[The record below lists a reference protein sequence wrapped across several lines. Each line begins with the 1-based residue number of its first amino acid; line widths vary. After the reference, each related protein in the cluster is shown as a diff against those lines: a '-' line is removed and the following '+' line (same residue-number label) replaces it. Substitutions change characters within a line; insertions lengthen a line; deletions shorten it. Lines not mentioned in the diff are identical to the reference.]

1 MNILLVNHY
10 AGNPELGMEFRP
22 YYLAREWVKSG
33 HRVLIAGGSYSHLR
47 KKQPKA
53 GAETIDGVSYRWL
66 WTPKY
71 KGNGAVRFLSMLCFV
86 AQLFLHKRTWRRF
99 KPDVVIAS
107 STYPI
112 DNWPCCCIA
121 RSCGAK
127 YIYEIHDLWPLSPME
142 LGGMSAKHPF
152 IRLMQWGE
160 DYAYRHADKVVSI
173 LPCVHEHVKE
183 HGLPLDK
190 LALVPNGIVEEDW
203 AEEAHEALPEE
214 HRQLLQKLKT
224 EQKFLVGYVGGHN
237 VSNALEYVIG
247 AMQLIKLQAGQTGQN
262 KQRVALVLVGHGTQ
276 KAELMKQAAG
286 ASYDVYFLPSVEK
299 RFVPTLLQEFDVCL
313 LSWRRS
319 PLYRYGVSPNK
330 IFDYMMAKKPVIMA
344 IEAGNNLVAE
354 ADCGWCVEPENP
366 AALAKAVETAAACSA
381 GHLAQLGEN
390 GRRYVKAHHTYKNLA
405 QLFIQAIETA

>member
-10 AGNPELGMEFRP
+10 AGNSALGMEFRP

-33 HRVLIAGGSYSHLR
+33 HRVLIASGSFSHLR

-53 GAETIDGVSYRWL
+53 SAETIDGVSYRWL

-71 KGNGAVRFLSMLCFV
+71 KGNGAGRFLSMLCFV
-86 AQLFLHKRTWRRF
+86 AQLFLHKRAWRRF

-112 DNWPCCCIA
+112 DNWPCCRIA

-203 AEEAHEALPEE
+203 AEQACEALPEE
-214 HRQLLQKLKT
+214 HRQLLQKLKA
-224 EQKFLVGYVGGHN
+224 EKKFLVGFAGAHGKA
-237 VSNALEYVIG
+237 NALKSFID
-247 AMQLIKLQAGQTGQN
+247 ASLLLPSQQT
-262 KQRVALVLVGHGTQ
+262 AFVLVGTGQEKDHLIRYV
-276 KAELMKQAAG
+276 AENHIPN
-286 ASYDVYFLPSVEK
+286 VYFLPPVSK
-299 RFVPTLLQEFDVCL
+299 RSIPVLFSSFDLLYVGLQKQRLF
-313 LSWRRS
+313 RF
-319 PLYRYGVSPNK
+319 GISPNK
-330 IFDYMMAKKPVIMA
+330 IFDYMMAGKPVIMA

-366 AALAKAVETAAACSA
+366 VALAKAIETAAACSA

-390 GRRYVKAHHTYKNLA
+390 GWRYVKAHHTYKNLA